1 MTETEKLFQELFP
14 DLCAGD
20 KCLSPYFDIF
30 DTAMELN
37 ENKIRELQ
45 EQIEK
50 MKADVR
56 GNIKWAD
63 MYKNDQMYCKLNAM
77 LNQWEVAE

>member
-50 MKADVR
+50 MKSDIKDLAEQADKNGDMLALKR
-56 GNIKWAD
+56 MSELFKKWG
-63 MYKNDQMYCKLNAM
+63 
-77 LNQWEVAE
+77 